1 MNYENGKIYC
11 IRNSVNDEIYV
22 GSTTQRLSK
31 RFSKHKS
38 DMKVLTGK
46 LYQEMTNVGT
56 EHFYIE
62 LIENYPCNSKEERNK
77 KEGEYIREMGTLN
90 YQVSGR
96 TRQEYREENREK
108 QRARAKNYY
117 YNNREQEL
125 ERGRKYKENNAEKI
139 KEKQKNYTEDHKEQT
154 KQRRSEMIECE
165 CGALISR
172 GCLTRH
178 KGRTVHQH
186 NLENNILIING
197 SRYSR

>member
-1 MNYENGKIYC
+1 MDYQNGKVYC

-46 LYQEMTNVGT
+46 LYREMINVGV
-56 EHFYIE
+56 ENFYIE
-62 LIENYPCNSKEERNK
+62 LIENYPCSSKEELNK
-77 KEGEYIREMGTLN
+77 REGEYIRQMGTLN

-96 TRQEYREENREK
+96 TRQEYREENRDK
-108 QRARAKNYY
+108 QRERAKAYY
-117 YNNREQEL
+117 HNNKEKEL
-125 ERGRKYKENNAEKI
+125 ERTRVYRENNVE
-139 KEKQKNYTEDHKEQT
+139 KEKERQKKYHDIHKEET

-165 CGALISR
+165 CGALVSR

-178 KGRTVHQH
+178 KGRSIHQQ
-186 NLENNILIING
+186 NLKTCE
-197 SRYSR
+197 

>member
-1 MNYENGKIYC
+1 MDYQNGKVYC

-46 LYQEMTNVGT
+46 LYQEIINVGV
-56 EHFYIE
+56 ENFYIE
-62 LIENYPCNSKEERNK
+62 LIENYPCNSKEELNK
-77 KEGEYIREMGTLN
+77 REGEYIRQMGTLN

-108 QRARAKNYY
+108 QRERAKAYY
-117 YNNREQEL
+117 HNNKEKEL
-125 ERGRKYKENNAEKI
+125 ERTRVYRENNVE
-139 KEKQKNYTEDHKEQT
+139 KEKKRQKKYHDNHKEET

-165 CGALISR
+165 CGALVSR

-178 KGRTVHQH
+178 KGRSIHQQ
-186 NLENNILIING
+186 NLKKCE
-197 SRYSR
+197 